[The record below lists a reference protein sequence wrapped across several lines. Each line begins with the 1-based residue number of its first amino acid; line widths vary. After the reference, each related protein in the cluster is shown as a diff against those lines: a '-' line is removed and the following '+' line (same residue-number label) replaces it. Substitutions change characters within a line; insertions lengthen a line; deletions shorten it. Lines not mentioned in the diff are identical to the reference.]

1 MRHSP
6 SSDDILR
13 TMQAVM
19 KEMFDLDPAKV
30 HADARLVEDLDL
42 DSIDAIDL
50 ALKLEEVTGLV
61 FDETRLRQMRTIRDI
76 IAAIQVDVAEV
87 GRGKLIPA

>member
-1 MRHSP
+1 
-6 SSDDILR
+6 
-13 TMQAVM
+13 
-19 KEMFDLDPAKV
+19 MFDLDATKV
-30 HADARLVEDLDL
+30 HPDARLVEDLDL

-61 FDETRLRQMRTIRDI
+61 FDETRLRQMHTIRDI